1 MTASPEPLPH
11 KEIGVAVIYNEQGL
25 ILIDRR
31 LEGGFFGGLWEFPG
45 GKVEAEE
52 TVPDC
57 IRREILEELGISIEI
72 REHLLTLT
80 HTYRSF
86 HITLH
91 VYLCLHQIGEP
102 QTLQCQEIRWVTL
115 EEIDEFQFPE
125 ANSQIITAL
134 KTRQKPCLEP

>member
-31 LEGGFFGGLWEFPG
+31 LAGGSFGGLWEFPG
-45 GKVEAEE
+45 GKVEAGE

-57 IRREILEELGISIEI
+57 IRREILEELGISIEVG
-72 REHLLTLT
+72 EHLLTLG
-80 HTYRSF
+80 HTYSSF
-86 HITLH
+86 QITLH

-102 QTLQCQEIRWVTL
+102 QALQCQEMRWVSL
-115 EEIDEFQFPE
+115 EEIDQFQFPE

-134 KTRQKPCLEP
+134 KTRKKPCLEP

>member
-11 KEIGVAVIYNEQGL
+11 KEIGVAVIYNQQGL

-31 LEGGFFGGLWEFPG
+31 LEGGSFGGLWEFPG
-45 GKVEAEE
+45 GKVEAGE

-57 IRREILEELGISIEI
+57 IRREILEELGISIEVG
-72 REHLLTLT
+72 EHLLTLT
-80 HTYRSF
+80 HTYSSF

-91 VYLCLHQIGEP
+91 VYLCRHQIGEP
-102 QTLQCQEIRWVTL
+102 QTLQCQEIRWVSL

-134 KTRQKPCLEP
+134 KTRKKPCLEP

>member
-31 LEGGFFGGLWEFPG
+31 LAGGSFGGLWEFPG
-45 GKVEAEE
+45 GKVEAGE

-57 IRREILEELGISIEI
+57 IRREILEELGIPIEV

-86 HITLH
+86 RITLH

-102 QTLQCQEIRWVTL
+102 QALQCQEIRWVTL
-115 EEIDEFQFPE
+115 EEIDQFQFPE
-125 ANSQIITAL
+125 ANSHIITAL
-134 KTRQKPCLEP
+134 KTRKKPCLEP

>member
-11 KEIGVAVIYNEQGL
+11 KEIGVAVIYNQQGL

-31 LEGGFFGGLWEFPG
+31 LEGGSFGGLWEFPG

-57 IRREILEELGISIEI
+57 IRREILEELGIPIEVG
-72 REHLLTLT
+72 EHLLTLT
-80 HTYRSF
+80 HTYSSF

-91 VYLCLHQIGEP
+91 VYLCRHRLGEP
-102 QTLQCQEIRWVTL
+102 QTLQCPEIRWVSL

-134 KTRQKPCLEP
+134 KTRKKPCLEP